1 MAFSS
6 DKVILAL
13 GGGAA
18 RGAAHV
24 GILKGMEEDGIEVA
38 AVAGTSMGAIVGAML
53 AEGLSAEEMAEVFNA
68 VNSLAVGRILVRSLL
83 GNAFHELLLE
93 ILGRGDIEALTM
105 PYCAVCCDLDSGEE
119 LVLREGSVAD
129 AARASAAIPGV
140 LSPMRIG
147 GRTLIDGGMVN
158 PVPTTAA
165 HTLGGAPVLG
175 VNVLRPSS
183 PGEKP
188 AGREGPQNPSPR
200 RSALVERLEGW
211 VRRTIRQENGGEPS
225 MEEVLPGR
233 WEVME
238 RGYNILQYRLA
249 VAMCGGEETIEP
261 DVGRFGW
268 FDFQHSATII
278 EEGYRAWRRY
288 RAGEARS

>member
-1 MAFSS
+1 MASGS

-24 GILKGMEEDGIEVA
+24 GILKGMQEDGVEIA
-38 AVAGTSMGAIVGAML
+38 GVAGTSMGAIVGAML

-68 VNSLAVGRILVRSLL
+68 INSLAVGRILVRSVL
-83 GNAFHELLLE
+83 GNAFHELLRE
-93 ILGRGDIEALTM
+93 ILGKGDIEAMAM

-129 AARASAAIPGV
+129 AARASSAIPGV
-140 LSPMRIG
+140 LSPLRIG

-158 PVPTTAA
+158 PVPTTVA
-165 HTLGGAPVLG
+165 HTLGDLPVLG
-175 VNVLRPSS
+175 VNVLRPPA
-183 PGEKP
+183 PGEEP
-188 AGREGPQNPSPR
+188 SDRQDPQRPSPR
-200 RSALVERLEGW
+200 RSPLVERLEGW
-211 VRRTIRQENGGEPS
+211 VRRTVRQEDGDEGS
-225 MEEVLPGR
+225 VDDVLPGR

-249 VAMCGGEETIEP
+249 VVMCGREETIEP

-278 EEGYRAWRRY
+278 EEGYQAWRRY
-288 RAGEARS
+288 REGQARS

>member
-1 MAFSS
+1 MTTSS
-6 DKVILAL
+6 DKIILAL

-24 GILKGMEEDGIEVA
+24 GVLKGMEEDGVEVA

-53 AEGLSAEEMAEVFNA
+53 AEGLSADEMAEVFNA
-68 VNSLAVGRILVRSLL
+68 VNSLAVGRILVRSVL
-83 GNAFHELLLE
+83 GNAFHDLLVE
-93 ILGRGDIEALTM
+93 ILGTGEIEALTM

-119 LVLREGSVAD
+119 LVLREGGVAD

-147 GRTLIDGGMVN
+147 GRTLIDGGTVN
-158 PVPTTAA
+158 PVPMTAA
-165 HTLGGAPVLG
+165 HTLGDLPVLG
-175 VNVLRPSS
+175 VNVLRPPS
-183 PGEKP
+183 PGERP
-188 AGREGPQNPSPR
+188 AGEQDVQSPSPR
-200 RSALVERLEGW
+200 RSPLVERIEGW
-211 VRRTIRQENGGEPS
+211 VRRTVRQEEGSERTV
-225 MEEVLPGR
+225 EDVLPGR
-233 WEVME
+233 WEVVE

-249 VAMCGGEETIEP
+249 VAMCGREETIEP